1 MALGDSSNP
10 TRFLQGQHATDDRA
24 LALEVYGGEVLAAY
38 DEAVIMADKHQ
49 VKTVAGGMRS
59 EKFPLTW
66 EAEGEYHA
74 AGQEMLG
81 NEFETSEREIT
92 IDGLLVSHYAIYDV
106 DAKLSHFDIG
116 GEITRKM
123 GVKLAQIYDKN
134 VLRATIQASRVD
146 PHGVFPGG
154 GLINSATLAAVSG
167 AYDGYSWLKQIEA
180 ANEIFYEKN
189 VPETM
194 PRYLTVPLKV
204 FNAIRYAKDP
214 DSKQYVLL
222 DRNLGNG
229 NAAPGSRLRQIDV
242 DGVTVIAAPPTV
254 LPTTDEKA
262 ATKVWSKYRANYT
275 GVLGVMWTPMAVG
288 TLKVMDIG
296 METERD
302 VRRQEDFMVA
312 KMLAGHGT
320 LRPECAIEFRASAR
334 PA

>member
-1 MALGDSSNP
+1 MAFGDTSNP
-10 TRFLQGQHATDDRA
+10 TRFLQGQSPTDDRA

-38 DEAVIMADKHQ
+38 DEAVVMADKHT
-49 VKTVAGGMRS
+49 VKSVSGGLRS
-59 EKFPLTW
+59 ERFPLTW

-81 NEFETSEREIT
+81 NEFETSEREISV
-92 IDGLLVSHYAIYDV
+92 DGLLVSHYAIYDV
-106 DAKLSHFDIG
+106 DAKLAHFDIQ

-134 VLRATIQASRVD
+134 VARAVIQSARTA

-154 GLINSATLAAVSG
+154 GLVQDADLG
-167 AYDGYSWLKQIEA
+167 ADGAGIFNGYEWLKAVER

-194 PRYLTVPLKV
+194 PRYLLVPLRV

-214 DSKQYVLL
+214 ESKQYLIM
-222 DRNLGNG
+222 DRELGNTSAG
-229 NAAPGSRLRQIDV
+229 PANRVRQLEF
-242 DGVTVIAAPPTV
+242 DGVTIMAAPPTL
-254 LPTTDEKA
+254 LPTTNETNA
-262 ATKVWSKYRANYT
+262 SKVWPKYRADYS
-275 GVLGVMWTPMAVG
+275 GVLGIFWAPMAVG
-288 TLKVMDIG
+288 TLMVQGIG

-320 LRPECAIEFRASAR
+320 LRPECAIEFRATPR
-334 PA
+334 P